1 MLGEHFLQFLS
12 FVDLLF
18 PNLAQ
23 DLNSEHLTQM
33 SQCSRL

>member
-1 MLGEHFLQFLS
+1 MLGEHFPHFPR

-23 DLNSEHLTQM
+23 DLDLEHLTQM
-33 SQCSRL
+33 SQCSGL